1 MNKED
6 RIRDSKKIYDAT
18 EIPSELSETVH
29 QAIQQ
34 TQLRKGGNEMHLFK
48 RYGKRVA
55 ATAACLVICFVAAL
69 NVSEPFA
76 AAVAKVP
83 VVGGIV
89 QVVTWRSYVQEDED
103 KTIQM
108 EVPQIEGEE
117 DSGVVADVNA
127 EIQKIVDDYKAQ
139 AEQQIAEYKEA
150 FIATGGTEEEF
161 AQKDIK
167 VDVQYDVKYQ
177 SDTRLSLELT
187 ANENWCNAYNVQYF
201 YNIDLKD
208 DKALTLEDIL
218 GEDYVSIA
226 NASIREQMQQ
236 RMAEDENLVYWDGS
250 DGIEG
255 FTTVDENTKFYLNE
269 KGNPVVVFAAYEI
282 GPGATG
288 AQEFEIVP

>member
-1 MNKED
+1 
-6 RIRDSKKIYDAT
+6 
-18 EIPSELSETVH
+18 
-29 QAIQQ
+29 
-34 TQLRKGGNEMHLFK
+34 MHLFK

-282 GPGATG
+282 APGAFG
-288 AQEFEIVP
+288 AQEFKIVP

>member
-208 DKALTLEDIL
+208 DKALTLEDIRERIMSL
-218 GEDYVSIA
+218 LRMRASESRCSSVWQRTRIWFTGMAVTESKDLPRWMKIPNSI
-226 NASIREQMQQ
+226 
-236 RMAEDENLVYWDGS
+236 
-250 DGIEG
+250 
-255 FTTVDENTKFYLNE
+255 
-269 KGNPVVVFAAYEI
+269 
-282 GPGATG
+282 
-288 AQEFEIVP
+288 